1 MYDTVLHTYSSTISP
16 SEKPSLVPIS
26 LVDPLVPLLKSSLPS
41 VVRSLS
47 PCLSLSRPISM
58 SLTFCLFTSRL
69 PRERRPHESENWWY
83 PHCSEQSLAPGRES
97 AKVRY
102 PMTPQPFPSL
112 VPQASGVRPATGSPI
127 KTHLSYRGALCGC
140 GEGSAWTRLEVGS
153 WAPGDGRLLGPG
165 FSSTGVFRS

>member
-26 LVDPLVPLLKSSLPS
+26 LVGPPVPLLKSSLPS

-47 PCLSLSRPISM
+47 SCLSLSRPISM
-58 SLTFCLFTSRL
+58 SLTFCLLTSRL
-69 PRERRPHESENWWY
+69 PLERRPHESENWWY
-83 PHCSEQSLAPGRES
+83 PHCSKQSLAPGRES

-140 GEGSAWTRLEVGS
+140 GEGGAWTRLEVGS
-153 WAPGDGRLLGPG
+153 WAPGDGRLLGLG